1 MSAAGTAMARRSR
14 ANSNTTIPIP
24 TIVTNRMPFLPKY
37 SFMMSVTMNVMGKAS
52 TPAVI
57 TTSSKVMP
65 SRCSV
70 KGNRK
75 AVKNLEA
82 VASASTSAVMKI
94 AVQTTKT
101 FCGRLRT

>member
-1 MSAAGTAMARRSR
+1 
-14 ANSNTTIPIP
+14 
-24 TIVTNRMPFLPKY
+24 MPFLPKY